1 MAQNYG
7 GMFPLNPDMQLE
19 AQDISR
25 RRALADMLTANSLK
39 PIDPMQNSGKY
50 ITPISPVQGLAQ
62 LGQALLAAHSND
74 VVRDEEKAL
83 GQRAQTQL
91 MNSLFGTPTATQA
104 PALPTPPISSDMP
117 MSGGINAA
125 DNPLAT
131 PMLTSGVQDTPVMQR
146 QGGILPPG
154 VDPRAAM
161 LAIQLGQGGPLAMKA
176 FEQGLPTDAN
186 RTAIQQGRSLPMMG
200 RLADAKDVKDATQVY
215 QPGSYVAEPGK
226 APRFIDDIKNGYTAQ
241 IGADNRVSVNPIRG
255 FSETNAKI
263 EGDKARAVGMAQAE
277 TELVEV
283 YDPASRS
290 YIKVPKSTLLPNAST
305 APVQPRAVATGG
317 TGNLRP
323 QSQPS
328 GTEKASDANVAL
340 SDTQF
345 VNKTLPALNDRANA
359 ARDGNAQVTALRS
372 IIANPK
378 FETGA
383 FVESKAA
390 FGNALA
396 GLGLATKDI
405 ARFTSDVQRF
415 QLITTDM
422 ALNKQ
427 LMQSGVQ
434 TEGDSKRT
442 FQTIANLQNTPAANA
457 FALDWMEAVNN
468 AQIKKAE
475 FFEAGMNAMNAA
487 GKPNFGEITDA
498 WRRLNGGKGYSIWQ
512 DPVLQKYIP
521 PKAK

>member
-7 GMFPLNPDMQLE
+7 GMFPFDPAAQLE

-83 GQRAQTQL
+83 GQRSQQQMLDTI
-91 MNSLFGTPTATQA
+91 FGPQKLVA
-104 PALPTPPISSDMP
+104 PPPSAPISSDMP
-117 MSGGINAA
+117 QSGGMAAA
-125 DNPLAT
+125 DSPLGT
-131 PMLTSGVQDTPVMQR
+131 PQLTSGLSQPFMQR
-146 QGGILPPG
+146 EGGILPPG
-154 VDPRAAM
+154 VDRRAAM
-161 LAIQLGQGGPLAMKA
+161 LAFQLGQGGPLAMKLI
-176 FEQGLPTDAN
+176 EQGLTTTEN
-186 RTAIQQGRSLPMMG
+186 LTAMQQGRSLPRVG
-200 RLADAKDVKDATQVY
+200 ALADALAAKNATLTVA
-215 QPGSYVAEPGK
+215 PGSLYMRPGQPPAI
-226 APRFIDDIKNGYTAQ
+226 APDMAKGLEASAGPDGRFITRAMQ
-241 IGADNRVSVNPIRG
+241 GAP
-255 FSETNAKI
+255 E
-263 EGDKARAVGMAQAE
+263 ARAEMQGAE
-277 TELVEV
+277 TRATERAKAEFEFVEM
-283 YDPASRS
+283 YDPVSRS

-305 APVQPRAVATGG
+305 APSQPGAAPTGG
-317 TGNLRP
+317 MGGLRP
-323 QSQPS
+323 QTQPS
-328 GTEKASDANVAL
+328 GQEKASDANVAL
-340 SDTQF
+340 VDAQF
-345 VNKTLPALNDRANA
+345 VNKTLPALIEKSNA

-372 IIANPK
+372 IIASPEFK
-378 FETGA
+378 TGA
-383 FVESKAA
+383 FTESKAA

-396 GLGLATKDI
+396 GLGLATKDV

-415 QLITTDM
+415 QLITTDI

-427 LMQSGVQ
+427 LMQAGVQ
-434 TEGDSKRT
+434 TNDDSKRT
-442 FQTIANLQNTPAANA
+442 FQTIASLQNTPAANA

-468 AQIKKAE
+468 AQIRKAE

-512 DPVLQKYIP
+512 DPVLQKYAA

>member
-1 MAQNYG
+1 MGQNNFMG
-7 GMFPLNPDMQLE
+7 GVSGILPDVALDQQAVM
-19 AQDISR
+19 R
-25 RRALADMLTANSLK
+25 RRALADALTASSMK
-39 PIDPMQNSGKY
+39 GIDPMRSAGNL
-50 ITPISPVQGLAQ
+50 IVPIAPMEGLAQ
-62 LGQALLAAHSND
+62 LGEALLARHVSKDAQSQ
-74 VVRDEEKAL
+74 EQELA
-83 GQRAQTQL
+83 QRAQAR
-91 MNSLFGTPTATQA
+91 MNELLEGTSQPIQPQA
-104 PALPTPPISSDMP
+104 PQFGAAPPAGDPNIAQFQPSGAMSQPDSRQQQGGLLSMP
-117 MSGGINAA
+117 GINADLA
-125 DNPLAT
+125 RALRVQFALNP
-131 PMLTSGVQDTPVMQR
+131 SEGVKSIVDAVKPTEAIRTLQL
-146 QGGILPPG
+146 QGI
-154 VDPRAAM
+154 DPKQM
-161 LAIQLGQGGPLAMKA
+161 GSYLLGKA
-176 FEQGLPTDAN
+176 QN
-186 RTAIQQGRSLPMMG
+186 
-200 RLADAKDVKDATQVY
+200 DATFTVA
-215 QPGSYVAEPGK
+215 PGTLFVRPGE
-226 APRFIDDIKNGYTAQ
+226 APAIAPDMKTGLEAAPGPDGRFITRAMQ
-241 IGADNRVSVNPIRG
+241 GAP
-255 FSETNAKI
+255 E
-263 EGDKARAVGMAQAE
+263 ARATMQGAETRAIEQAKAE
-277 TELVEV
+277 TELVEM
-283 YDPASRS
+283 YDPASKS

-305 APVQPRAVATGG
+305 APVQPGAPATGG
-317 TGNLRP
+317 LGGLRP

-328 GTEKASDANVAL
+328 GTEKAADANVAL
-340 SDTQF
+340 VDTQF
-345 VNKTLPALNDRANA
+345 VNKILPALIEKSNA

-372 IIANPK
+372 IVASPK

-512 DPVLQKYIP
+512 DPVLQKYAA
-521 PKAK
+521 PKAR

>member
-1 MAQNYG
+1 MAQNYGG

-74 VVRDEEKAL
+74 VVRGEERDL
-83 GQRAQTQL
+83 GQRSQQQMINA
-91 MNSLFGTPTATQA
+91 LFGTPTASA
-104 PALPTPPISSDMP
+104 PPPSPSISSDMP
-117 MSGGINAA
+117 QSGGMAAA
-125 DNPLAT
+125 DSPLGT
-131 PMLTSGVQDTPVMQR
+131 PQLTQGLAQQPVMQR
-146 QGGILPPG
+146 QGGILPAG

-176 FEQGLPTDAN
+176 FEQGLPTEAN
-186 RTAIQQGRSLPMMG
+186 RTLSQQGVDPRQMG
-200 RLADAKDVKDATQVY
+200 LYVLGKARNDATFTAA
-215 QPGSYVAEPGK
+215 PGSFYHRPGE
-226 APRFIDDIKNGYTAQ
+226 APTIAPDIKNGLEAA
-241 IGADNRVSVNPIRG
+241 IGPDGRFITRAMQGAP
-255 FSETNAKI
+255 E
-263 EGDKARAVGMAQAE
+263 ARAAMQGAETRAIEQAKAE

-283 YDPASRS
+283 YDPATRS
-290 YIKVPKSTLLPNAST
+290 TIKAPKSTLLRSASSGPSQPT
-305 APVQPRAVATGG
+305 AAPGG
-317 TGNLRP
+317 MGGLRP
-323 QSQPS
+323 QTGPS
-328 GTEKASDANVAL
+328 GTEKAADANVAL
-340 SDTQF
+340 VDTQF
-345 VNKTLPALNDRANA
+345 VNKTLPALIDKSNA

-372 IIANPK
+372 IVASPK

-396 GLGLATKDI
+396 GLGLATKDV

-475 FFEAGMNAMNAA
+475 FFEAGMNAMNSA

-512 DPVLQKYIP
+512 DPILQKYAA